1 MQNFK
6 MKYKLITLFIVTGLI
21 PIILISGF
29 FYYTIKKD
37 VINENKLNE
46 VVHEDIDKNG
56 DSDIVEE
63 SEGLLLLKKIEKRMV
78 IIIPSSLIFGLMITF
93 LMAKHIQ
100 SPMIQVSKAANRVA
114 NLDIRENVHIKL
126 TNRKDEIGE
135 IGRAVQ
141 SITDNL
147 RTILKEIEQSSSKVI
162 QSSKEL
168 SNSSQETSS
177 MTEEIAKT
185 IEGIASNA
193 NSQAEDTQMGT
204 ENASILG
211 NIVSMNQSYL
221 DELNR
226 SSNQIDKN
234 VEEGLEAL
242 NDLVQKTKA
251 TREAAH
257 DIHKASIETNKSS
270 TKIGAASAVIAQIA
284 EQTNLLALNAAIE
297 AARAG
302 EHGRGFAVV
311 AEEIRKLAE
320 QSTSSTKEID
330 NVIKELMINFEIVSE
345 SVEVVNEIVKKQSE
359 SVKNIEERYDKITSG
374 VETSKGA
381 IQGLND
387 SGQTLEGGKNT
398 ILTIM
403 DNLVIIAEENAA
415 STQEASASI
424 EEQSTSVQGM
434 AISSGELSQL
444 AHELENL
451 LEEFK
456 I

>member
-6 MKYKLITLFIVTGLI
+6 MKYKLITMFIVTGLI

-29 FYYTIKKD
+29 FYYTIKED
-37 VINENKLNE
+37 VINENKVNE
-46 VVHEDIDKNG
+46 VALGHVDKNG
-56 DSDIVEE
+56 DSPIVEE
-63 SEGLLLLKKIEKRMV
+63 SEGLLLLKRMENMMA
-78 IIIPSSLIFGLMITF
+78 IIIPSSLIFGLIITF

-100 SPMIQVSKAANRVA
+100 SPMIQVSKAANLVA
-114 NLDIRENVHIKL
+114 NLDIREDLNIKL

-135 IGRAVQ
+135 IGRGVQ

-147 RTILKEIEQSSSKVI
+147 RIILKEIEDTSFKVI

-177 MTEEIAKT
+177 MSEEIAKT
-185 IEGIASNA
+185 IEGIAANA

-211 NIVSMNQSYL
+211 SIVSMNQSYL
-221 DELNR
+221 DGLNR

-242 NDLVQKTKA
+242 NDLVQKTEA
-251 TREAAH
+251 TREAAQ
-257 DIHKASIETNKSS
+257 DIHNASIEANKSS

-302 EHGRGFAVV
+302 EHGKGFAVV

-330 NVIKELMINFEIVSE
+330 NVIKELMIKFEIVSE
-345 SVEVVNEIVKKQSE
+345 SVEVVNEIVKDQSE
-359 SVKNIEERYDKITSG
+359 SVKNIEERYGKITCG
-374 VETSKGA
+374 VKSSKEA
-381 IQGLND
+381 IGGLND

-403 DNLVIIAEENAA
+403 DNLVIIAEENAT
-415 STQEASASI
+415 SMEEASASI

-434 AISSGELSQL
+434 AISSSELSQW
-444 AHELENL
+444 AHKLENL
-451 LEEFK
+451 LNKFE